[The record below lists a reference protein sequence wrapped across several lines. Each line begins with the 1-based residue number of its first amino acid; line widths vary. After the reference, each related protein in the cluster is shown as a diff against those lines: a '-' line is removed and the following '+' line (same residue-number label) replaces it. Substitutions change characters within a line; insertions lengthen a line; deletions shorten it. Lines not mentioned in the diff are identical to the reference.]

1 MDTDEEARPLVAK
14 IKLLKSK
21 CPGKQFWCK
30 SCIFSGF
37 CAVVV
42 ASIVSPVIF
51 VVNKDSA
58 DQAAIDNRQSYH
70 PGDTQLYTN
79 FSTFYCQGLD
89 MTAEAGASLY
99 LVPETPPL
107 SVSNDVVKYSTS
119 VNDINSWQYL
129 LHKNSTITVQAC
141 TKSDQVQTAS
151 IYIIKGF
158 ANYSSY
164 QGSIDIDI
172 DPVSYIAQATVRNV
186 CSISNTTLKFTVQE
200 TDTYFISIS
209 NKGDTTVNGIIGW
222 SIVRTE
228 YSVSNFSQPLT
239 NCASY
244 SGDTP
249 CTLFVPLL
257 SSDRVLLVK
266 LGVTNPTDYN
276 TYLVTINC
284 NPRPAAYVILALSA
298 FILTMCAGLIFCCV
312 CDRYCCKKKKLN
324 QRTPLLGNTPRN
336 YRPYHPDNGRYPHP
350 DPVTNNYPRPDPAPA
365 PVNNYPPPQLQPTPV
380 NNYRHPPQP
389 VPTNNYPPPQLQ
401 PTPVNNYHP
410 AAGNNYPPPDP
421 NLPPPQYLPSYP
433 KHNST
438 KYPMPDPIYMD
449 KFPPPSY

>member
-51 VVNKDSA
+51 VDNKDSA
-58 DQAAIDNRQSYH
+58 DQAAIDNQQSYH

-89 MTAEAGASLY
+89 MSAEAGASLY

-107 SVSNDVVKYSTS
+107 SNDVVKYSTS
-119 VNDINSWQYL
+119 VNYIFRNSENSWQYL
-129 LHKNSTITVQAC
+129 LHKNSTITVRAC
-141 TKSDQVQTAS
+141 TNSDQAQATY
-151 IYIIKGF
+151 IYIIKGL

-164 QGSIDIDI
+164 QGSIDDNI

-200 TDTYFISIS
+200 TDTYFITML

-222 SIVRTE
+222 NIVRTE

-239 NCASY
+239 NCTSD
-244 SGDTP
+244 SIDIL

-266 LGVTNPTDYN
+266 SGVTNSTVYD
-276 TYLVTINC
+276 TYLVTIDC
-284 NPRPAAYVILALSA
+284 NSRPAAYVILALSA
-298 FILTMCAGLIFCCV
+298 FILTMCAGLVFCCV
-312 CDRYCCKKKKLN
+312 CDRYCCRKKKLN
-324 QRTPLLGNTPRN
+324 QRAPLLEN
-336 YRPYHPDNGRYPHP
+336 NGR
-350 DPVTNNYPRPDPAPA
+350 YPRPDPVPI
-365 PVNNYPPPQLQPTPV
+365 NSYHPPQLQHAQV
-380 NNYRHPPQP
+380 NNNYQP
-389 VPTNNYPPPQLQ
+389 ALANNYLPI
-401 PTPVNNYHP
+401 
-410 AAGNNYPPPDP
+410 DP
-421 NLPPPQYLPSYP
+421 NLPPPQCLPS
-433 KHNST
+433 H
-438 KYPMPDPIYMD
+438 PMPNSNYPTTDPLAHVVNYP
-449 KFPPPSY
+449 PPPSY